1 MLVPKIGR
9 ARIDT
14 LDVLRGI
21 AILLIFVLNIP
32 WMGNTLHAHDGDP
45 RLLGWSPADQFY
57 WWFQK
62 IALAGTQRG
71 MLQLLFGAG
80 AVILLE
86 RTMRP
91 DGPVEVADLYFRR
104 TLWLM
109 AFGLL
114 DIFALSWIG
123 DILLIYSIA
132 ALFLFPFR
140 RLGPR
145 TLVTL
150 ALLCLL
156 FSTARGVVAYQQGER
171 MQAAASQAAR
181 KQALDKPLDDSDR
194 QALAARAERLAQYHP
209 PAATLAEERAARL
222 GPISTYRHWLSSM
235 FLDKLLVAFYP
246 TFIFEAFSTMLLGMG
261 LFKLGILQGGRTPR
275 SYLTLALLAYIPGLA
290 ARALGGRQQ
299 VDFQA
304 SPHVEMFT
312 GPLSRV
318 AVTLGHVALTNLLMK
333 GRIGRA
339 LLAPFKAVGRTAFSV
354 YLMQNFL
361 GMWFLFPGFG
371 LGLWGRFGWSGLALI
386 ALGVMAAQVLLAN
399 AWMLTFAVG
408 PLEWAWRSLTYLKV
422 QPFRHRPV
430 ELVETGLP
438 VQV

>member
-1 MLVPKIGR
+1 MLVPKVGL

-32 WMGNTLHAHDGDP
+32 WMGNTLYHFHADP
-45 RLLGWSPADQFY
+45 RLLGWSLPDQFY
-57 WWFQK
+57 WWFQGT
-62 IALAGTQRG
+62 ALAGTQRG

-109 AFGLL
+109 AFGLV
-114 DIFALSWIG
+114 DIFALFWVG

-145 TLVTL
+145 TLITL
-150 ALLCLL
+150 ALLCMLIP
-156 FSTARGVVAYQQGER
+156 TARGVVAYQQGER
-171 MQAAASQAAR
+171 LQAAATQSTQ
-181 KQALDKPLDDSDR
+181 KQAQGQPLDDSDR
-194 QALAARAERLAQYHP
+194 QALATRSERLARYHP

-222 GPISTYRHWLSSM
+222 GSIATYQHWLSSF
-235 FLDKLLVAFYP
+235 FLDKILVGFYP
-246 TFIFEAFSTMLLGMG
+246 IFIFEAFATMLLGMG
-261 LFKLGILQGGRTPR
+261 LFKLGILQGWRTPR
-275 SYLTLALLAYIPGLA
+275 LYLARALLAYIPGLA
-290 ARALGGRQQ
+290 VRALGCWRET
-299 VDFQA
+299 DFRA

-318 AVTLGHVALTNLLMK
+318 AVTLGHVAVIDLLMK
-333 GRIGRA
+333 GPAGRS
-339 LLAPFKAVGRTAFSV
+339 LLAPFKAVGRTAFSL
-354 YLMQNFL
+354 YLKQNFL
-361 GMWFLFPGFG
+361 GMWVLFPGFG
-371 LGLWGRFGWSGLALI
+371 LGLRGRFGWSGLAMI
-386 ALGVMAAQVLLAN
+386 ALGVMAAQVVLAN
-399 AWMLTFAVG
+399 LRARAFAVG
-408 PLEWAWRSLTYLKV
+408 PLEWAWRSLAYLKI

-438 VQV
+438 A

>member
-1 MLVPKIGR
+1 MLVPKVGR
-9 ARIDT
+9 ARIDA

-21 AILLIFVLNIP
+21 AIMLIFVLNIP
-32 WMGNTLHAHDGDP
+32 LMGNTFYLFHADP
-45 RLLGWSPADQFY
+45 RLLGWSPADQLC
-57 WWFQK
+57 WWFQS

-71 MLQLLFGAG
+71 ILQLLFGAG

-109 AFGLL
+109 AFGLV
-114 DIFALSWIG
+114 DIFALFWIG

-145 TLVTL
+145 TLITL

-156 FSTARGVVAYQQGER
+156 IPTARGVVAYQKGER
-171 MQAAASQAAR
+171 LQAAATQATQ
-181 KQALDKPLDDSDR
+181 KQAQGKPLDDSDR
-194 QALAARAERLAQYHP
+194 GALATRAEQLAQYHP
-209 PAATLAEERAARL
+209 SAAPLAEERAARS
-222 GPISTYRHWLSSM
+222 GSSIAAYQHWLSSF

-246 TFIFEAFSTMLLGMG
+246 TFILEAFSTMLLGMG
-261 LFKLGILQGGRTPR
+261 LFKLGILQGDRTPR
-275 SYLTLALLAYIPGLA
+275 FYLALALLAYIPGLA
-290 ARALGGRQQ
+290 TRALGCWQQ
-299 VDFQA
+299 ADFQA
-304 SPHVEMFT
+304 SHIGMFT

-318 AVTLGHVALTNLLMK
+318 AVTLGHVAAINLLLK
-333 GRIGRA
+333 GRVGQA
-339 LLAPFKAVGRTAFSV
+339 LLAPFKAVGRTAFSL

-361 GMWFLFPGFG
+361 GMWVLFPGFG
-371 LGLWGRFGWSGLALI
+371 LGLWGRFGWSSLAMI
-386 ALGVMAAQVLLAN
+386 AFGVMAAQVVLAN
-399 AWMLTFAVG
+399 LWVRAFGVG
-408 PLEWAWRSLTYLKV
+408 PMEWAWRSLAYLKI

-430 ELVETGLP
+430 EPVETGTLA
-438 VQV
+438 QV